1 MKKLLLLVFVCFL
14 MSCATR
20 KNVVQFQDAES
31 LPAINIDSI
40 YHHPEIQVNDIL
52 KIDLTAL
59 EPESLMP
66 FQFEKA
72 EASVS
77 RQGDLLKLEGF
88 LVNKNGEINF
98 PSIGLIKVSGLDT
111 QQLQNLLEKRLSR
124 YIKDPTVRVR
134 LVNFKFSVM
143 GEVQAPGTYTLAE
156 ETITIPQALAMA
168 GDLTIYGKRK
178 NVLLIR
184 RENDVMAS
192 KRIDLTKTDW
202 INSSYYFL
210 RPNDLIYVEPNNP
223 KIKSSGFV
231 SNIGT
236 LLSVVSILMSAA
248 VLIFR

>member
-1 MKKLLLLVFVCFL
+1 MKKILLLLSV
-14 MSCATR
+14 SCLIGCASR

-31 LPAINIDSI
+31 LPEINIDSI

-66 FQFEKA
+66 FQFEKT

>member
-210 RPNDLIYVEPNNP
+210 RPNDLIYVEPNSP

>member
-1 MKKLLLLVFVCFL
+1 

-98 PSIGLIKVSGLDT
+98 PSIGLIKVS
-111 QQLQNLLEKRLSR
+111 
-124 YIKDPTVRVR
+124 
-134 LVNFKFSVM
+134 
-143 GEVQAPGTYTLAE
+143 
-156 ETITIPQALAMA
+156 
-168 GDLTIYGKRK
+168 
-178 NVLLIR
+178 
-184 RENDVMAS
+184 
-192 KRIDLTKTDW
+192 
-202 INSSYYFL
+202 
-210 RPNDLIYVEPNNP
+210 
-223 KIKSSGFV
+223 
-231 SNIGT
+231 
-236 LLSVVSILMSAA
+236 
-248 VLIFR
+248 